1 MGRRVVVVYR
11 GRETA
16 AVGSSLRSFSAK
28 RQRTLRLSQDW
39 MNTVARV
46 SWLPFNSVPSTK
58 ISYSFL
64 YDFYF
69 VFVCWKIILGNFI
82 ISNGWYELDVR
93 DSMSLSIDFRWI
105 VMFVLKRNNF
115 REFCVWSDW
124 HDWYFVT
131 SIFSLVLVS
140 YPQFC

>member
-1 MGRRVVVVYR
+1 MVVYR

-58 ISYSFL
+58 IFTRSSMIFISCL
-64 YDFYF
+64 Y
-69 VFVCWKIILGNFI
+69 VEKEIILGNFI

-105 VMFVLKRNNF
+105 VIFVLKRNNF
-115 REFCVWSDW
+115 REFCGV
-124 HDWYFVT
+124 
-131 SIFSLVLVS
+131 IGMIGISLL
-140 YPQFC
+140 PFFH

>member
-1 MGRRVVVVYR
+1 MVVYR

-16 AVGSSLRSFSAK
+16 AVESSLRSFSAK

-46 SWLPFNSVPSTK
+46 SWLPFNFVPSTK

-69 VFVCWKIILGNFI
+69 VFVC
-82 ISNGWYELDVR
+82 
-93 DSMSLSIDFRWI
+93 
-105 VMFVLKRNNF
+105 
-115 REFCVWSDW
+115 
-124 HDWYFVT
+124 
-131 SIFSLVLVS
+131 
-140 YPQFC
+140 